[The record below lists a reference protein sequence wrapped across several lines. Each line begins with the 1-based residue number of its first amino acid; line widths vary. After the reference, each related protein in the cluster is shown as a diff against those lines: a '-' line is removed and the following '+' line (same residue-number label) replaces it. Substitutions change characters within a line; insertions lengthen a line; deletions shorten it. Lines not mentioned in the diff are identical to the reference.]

1 MWILVCN
8 LTNIALH
15 HNAFLYGTSRH
26 LLLNFSTL
34 EYTSIS
40 LFYTVMLKSVF
51 MSRTSMEEHENGI
64 FRSTRSSVKCE
75 SGGANGQSVRVIF
88 PIKICFFY
96 VKIFLRHS
104 SHLHHQEW
112 LRIFWE
118 KLLWK
123 RIIVTFIYIL
133 RKQYGNGNDRFCKI
147 SSPTKW
153 LLHLNY
159 LKTTTVLHS
168 YIVSF

>member
-34 EYTSIS
+34 EYTSIP
-40 LFYTVMLKSVF
+40 LFYTVVLKSVF

-64 FRSTRSSVKCE
+64 FRSTHPSVKCE
-75 SGGANGQSVRVIF
+75 SGGANDINL
-88 PIKICFFY
+88 FFY

-104 SHLHHQEW
+104 SRLHHQEW

-133 RKQYGNGNDRFCKI
+133 RKQYGNGHDRFCKI
-147 SSPTKW
+147 SSPAKW